1 MGGYYVTMEKYKP
14 RGMCRIIF
22 CVVINFWVNAEQM
35 INIYWGGK
43 NIYKECIIDESI
55 KIY

>member
-22 CVVINFWVNAEQM
+22 CVVINFWVNAEQI